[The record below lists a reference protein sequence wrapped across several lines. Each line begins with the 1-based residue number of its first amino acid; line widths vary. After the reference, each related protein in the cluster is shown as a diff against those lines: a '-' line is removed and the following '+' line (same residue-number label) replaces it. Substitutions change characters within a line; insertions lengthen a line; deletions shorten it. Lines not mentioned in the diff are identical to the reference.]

1 MTPVAPVCRS
11 IEPDLIAAAT
21 GDADPAAA
29 DRVRTHID
37 ACRDCR
43 GAFAR
48 YRAIDGLVVGLR
60 DVPLPADELAAAREN
75 LRARLADLRSRIL
88 SYRIFASPLGP
99 ILIARSEQGVSLV
112 EYLGRGGGIAA
123 SRLRR
128 GVGDEAVEG
137 GPEMDVLTRELRDY
151 LGGRRRALS
160 WPLDLRLAGS
170 DFERAVLHATGAV
183 PYGAVTSYARIAAE
197 IGRPS
202 ATRAVARALKH
213 NPLAIAVPCHRI
225 VGAGGDL
232 MGYVGRRISL
242 KQQLLEVEGVPTVD
256 GPGVRVAQRA
266 MYVLYPGDDEY
277 CVPTCPSLTAARMSV
292 ATLFSSRQG
301 AEAAGVSPCSTCR
314 PDLHPIRR

>member
-1 MTPVAPVCRS
+1 MSPAATSCRT

-21 GDADPAAA
+21 GEAEASAV
-29 DRVRTHID
+29 DRVRAHID
-37 ACRDCR
+37 GCRECR

-48 YRAIDGLVVGLR
+48 YRAIDGLAAGLR
-60 DVPLPADELAAAREN
+60 DAPLPVAELAAARES
-75 LRARLADLRSRIL
+75 LQARLADLRSRIL
-88 SYRIFASPLGP
+88 SYRIVSSPLGP
-99 ILIARSEQGVSLV
+99 ILVARSEHGIALV
-112 EYLGRGGGIAA
+112 EYLARGAIGA

-128 GVGDEAVEG
+128 AGEEAVEG
-137 GPEMDVLTRELRDY
+137 GPDMDGLTRELLDY
-151 LGGRRRALS
+151 LGGRRRALA

-170 DFERAVLHATGAV
+170 DFERAVLHATEHV

-202 ATRAVARALKH
+202 ATRAVAQALKH

-225 VGAGGDL
+225 VGTGGDL

-242 KQQLLEVEGVPTVD
+242 KQQLLEVEGVPTVP
-256 GPGVRVAQRA
+256 GPEVRVAQRA
-266 MYVLYPGDDEY
+266 MYVLYPGDAEY
-277 CVPTCPSLTAARMSV
+277 CIPTCPSLTASRLGV

-301 AEAAGVSPCSTCR
+301 AESTGVTPCSTCR